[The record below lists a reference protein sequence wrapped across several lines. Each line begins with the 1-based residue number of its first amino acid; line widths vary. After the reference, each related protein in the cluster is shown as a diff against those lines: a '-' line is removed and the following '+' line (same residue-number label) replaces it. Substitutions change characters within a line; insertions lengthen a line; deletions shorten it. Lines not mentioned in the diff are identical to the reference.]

1 MRNYTT
7 QMDGLQYAQI
17 SYITA
22 FPQKTD
28 KRMSCYDRYSSRI
41 RQCDPLVSC
50 IIKHTTKAVC
60 FIMVEARGVA
70 LACGLGPVADLTCH
84 WHVIQHR
91 SHVRLPKSLISC
103 IIKHTAKAVCF
114 IMVEARGVE
123 PLSENRFTE
132 LSTSVC
138 YPLKFPLE
146 HPITGAHPW
155 VAFLCVTASK
165 ANRQCTCITK

>member
-1 MRNYTT
+1 
-7 QMDGLQYAQI
+7 MDGLQYARI

-50 IIKHTTKAVC
+50 IIKHT
-60 FIMVEARGVA
+60 
-70 LACGLGPVADLTCH
+70 
-84 WHVIQHR
+84 
-91 SHVRLPKSLISC
+91 
-103 IIKHTAKAVCF
+103 AKAVCF

-138 YPLKFPLE
+138 YLLKFPLE